1 MLHRITRLF
10 INRNFLWLWLG
21 ELISETGDMI
31 FNTVVI
37 IWLVEITSSPGLVSA
52 VFIAEAIPFILLGG
66 LIGAIVDLLNKKTT
80 LIIAD
85 INRAVILIPL
95 LLLDPR
101 NIILLY
107 YLVVGAFMLSVFARF
122 SVPAKMVLIK
132 QVVHESKI
140 RRATSISQ
148 STQNAAFLLGPS
160 LGSGLYMA
168 FGPKICVLITLLFY
182 MASATFAWLIRVSR
196 KVEQEKIT
204 NCHRLWKDFRKG
216 ITYIWD
222 NPVIRRIVIGY
233 IIMMLGGGALN
244 VLEVFFIQENLGLNP
259 DKLGLFLSVHGI
271 GLVGG
276 SLLLGVLTTKWEEL
290 RILFLGYILMAG
302 GLLIYSQ
309 SYWVLPALFVI
320 LIIGLGNGLV
330 NVSSTA
336 FLMSY
341 VQDSRLGRV
350 IATLQSS
357 AYAASLISMSIAGYL
372 GNYLRSS
379 TIFLFFCY
387 RPFYRGSLLLET
399 YQTNVIKGGFD
410 K

>member
-1 MLHRITRLF
+1 
-10 INRNFLWLWLG
+10 
-21 ELISETGDMI
+21 
-31 FNTVVI
+31 
-37 IWLVEITSSPGLVSA
+37 
-52 VFIAEAIPFILLGG
+52 
-66 LIGAIVDLLNKKTT
+66 
-80 LIIAD
+80 
-85 INRAVILIPL
+85 
-95 LLLDPR
+95 
-101 NIILLY
+101 
-107 YLVVGAFMLSVFARF
+107 
-122 SVPAKMVLIK
+122 
-132 QVVHESKI
+132 
-140 RRATSISQ
+140 
-148 STQNAAFLLGPS
+148 
-160 LGSGLYMA
+160 
-168 FGPKICVLITLLFY
+168 
-182 MASATFAWLIRVSR
+182 
-196 KVEQEKIT
+196 
-204 NCHRLWKDFRKG
+204 
-216 ITYIWD
+216 
-222 NPVIRRIVIGY
+222 
-233 IIMMLGGGALN
+233 
-244 VLEVFFIQENLGLNP
+244 
-259 DKLGLFLSVHGI
+259 
-271 GLVGG
+271 
-276 SLLLGVLTTKWEEL
+276 
-290 RILFLGYILMAG
+290 MAG